1 MNDTYG
7 VGEDMQ
13 LYSPDNITFGESA
26 VCLNFRKESIIGKY
40 WDRQVGIREK
50 NTIIPLL

>member
-40 WDRQVGIREK
+40 WDRQEEYGRK